1 MAVPTVTI
9 GSAAMGR
16 ATAVAAS
23 PATSGAAGRRTAATK
38 RSRRRTKFRA
48 PTNPPPSATAP
59 INKASMSSFP
69 PPGRAPYATC
79 GAGVSA
85 ANLRT
90 HNRPGD
96 SPIRG
101 VMMPRM
107 ARAGAVALG
116 LLAGAARLSA
126 QTLRVPY
133 TTFTLPN
140 GLQVLLHED
149 HSVPVVAVNT
159 WYHVGS
165 SDERAGRTGFAHLFE
180 HIMFMGSAHVPT
192 GEFDRLLEAAG
203 ADNNGSTT
211 EDRTNY
217 YEDGPANALPL
228 MLYLDSDR
236 LGFLLPEITAD
247 KVDIQRGV
255 VQNERRQSYENRP
268 YGLAQE
274 NILDRLYPPNH
285 PYHWPV
291 IGSMQDLQAATLED
305 VRRFFQTYY
314 TPNNATVAIAGDIS
328 PRDARAL
335 VERYFGDI
343 ARGPAVTRT
352 PPPAVHLTAGVAAV
366 LEDRVQLPRVYDAW
380 HTVKAFADDD
390 AVLDVVA
397 NVLAG
402 GRSSRLYRRLVYEL
416 QIATDV
422 AAFQDGS
429 RIDGKFEIFATA
441 RPGHELAEL
450 QRVIDEEL
458 EKLAAEGPTAREV
471 ERARNTFE
479 AQFLSRMERVGGFGG
494 KADQLNF
501 YNYFVGSPDYFQK
514 DLDRYGRVT
523 AAGVQRAAKIYLT
536 GAHRVV
542 LSVVPQGKP
551 ELGVKP

>member
-1 MAVPTVTI
+1 
-9 GSAAMGR
+9 
-16 ATAVAAS
+16 
-23 PATSGAAGRRTAATK
+23 
-38 RSRRRTKFRA
+38 
-48 PTNPPPSATAP
+48 
-59 INKASMSSFP
+59 
-69 PPGRAPYATC
+69 
-79 GAGVSA
+79 
-85 ANLRT
+85 
-90 HNRPGD
+90 
-96 SPIRG
+96 
-101 VMMPRM
+101 MPRL
-107 ARAGAVALG
+107 ACAGAVVLG
-116 LLAGAARLSA
+116 LLAGTARLSA

-192 GEFDRLLEAAG
+192 GEFDRLLEGAG

-274 NILDRLYPPNH
+274 NILQRLYPPTH

-343 ARGPAVTRT
+343 PRGPAVTRT
-352 PPPAVHLTAGVAAV
+352 PPPAVHLTDGVAAL

-441 RPGHELAEL
+441 RPGHELGEL
-450 QRVIDEEL
+450 QRVIDEEV
-458 EKLAAEGPTAREV
+458 EKLADEGPTGREV

-514 DLDRYGRVT
+514 DLDRYGRVA
-523 AAGVQRAAKIYLT
+523 AAGVRRAVKTYLT